1 MPMLDFQTIL
11 ESFPLLIQAA
21 QMTVFVSG
29 IGLLIGFV
37 IAVGTASACLSQV
50 AVVRRLGEFY
60 VFFFRGV
67 PLIVQLML
75 AYYFLPTLGINV
87 PPLVAAITA
96 ISLCEGAYLGEILR
110 GGFLGI
116 PKGQIEATQ
125 LLGFS
130 RFDTLV
136 RIEIP
141 QALKLTTPSLI
152 SEMILLVKASS
163 LISVVGVAEITRT
176 AQNIVAT
183 TFAPL
188 DIYLAAGFMYFL
200 INGALSLAGHFV
212 ERRFGRS

>member
-1 MPMLDFQTIL
+1 MLDFQTIF
-11 ESFPLLIQAA
+11 ESFPMLIHAA
-21 QMTVFVSG
+21 QMTVFVSAV
-29 IGLLIGFV
+29 GLLIGFL
-37 IAVGTASACLSQV
+37 IAIGVASACLSPV
-50 AVVRRLGEFY
+50 GIIRRIGNFY

-87 PPLVAAITA
+87 PPLVAAIVA
-96 ISLCEGAYLGEILR
+96 ISFCEGAYLGEILR

-116 PKGQIEATQ
+116 PRGQLEATQ

-183 TFAPL
+183 TFTPL
-188 DIYLAAGFMYFL
+188 EIYLAAGFMYFV
-200 INGALSLAGHFV
+200 INGVLSLAGHFA

>member
-1 MPMLDFQTIL
+1 MLDFQTL
-11 ESFPLLIQAA
+11 FESFPMLIQAA
-21 QMTVFVSG
+21 QMTVFVSAA
-29 IGLLIGFV
+29 GLLIGFL
-37 IAVGTASACLSQV
+37 IAVVIASACLSPV
-50 AVVRRLGEFY
+50 AIVRRVGSFY

-75 AYYFLPTLGINV
+75 AYYFLPTVGINV
-87 PPLVAAITA
+87 PPLVAAIVA

-116 PKGQIEATQ
+116 PRGQLEATQ

-130 RFDTLV
+130 RYDTLL
-136 RIEIP
+136 RIQIP

-183 TFAPL
+183 TFTPL
-188 DIYLAAGFMYFL
+188 EIYLAAGFMYFV
-200 INGALSLAGHFV
+200 INGLLSLAGHFA
-212 ERRFGRS
+212 ERRFARS

>member
-1 MPMLDFQTIL
+1 MLDFQTVL
-11 ESFPLLIQAA
+11 ESLPLLVQAA
-21 QMTVFVSG
+21 QMTVFVSAV
-29 IGLLIGFV
+29 GLLIGFV
-37 IAVGTASACLSQV
+37 IAISIASACLSRTP
-50 AVVRRLGEFY
+50 VVRRLGEFY

-67 PLIVQLML
+67 PLLVQLML

-110 GGFLGI
+110 GGFMGI
-116 PKGQIEATQ
+116 PKGQLEATQ

-183 TFAPL
+183 TFLPL
-188 DIYLAAGFMYFL
+188 EIYLAAGFMYFL

>member
-1 MPMLDFQTIL
+1 MFDYQSAFGA
-11 ESFPLLIQAA
+11 FPLLLQAA
-21 QMTVFVSG
+21 QMTIYVSAV
-29 IGLLIGFV
+29 GLLVGFIIAIGV
-37 IAVGTASACLSQV
+37 ASACMSSAASL
-50 AVVRRLGEFY
+50 RHLGNFY

-75 AYYFLPTLGINV
+75 AYYFLPFIGVNV
-87 PPLVAAITA
+87 APIVAAIIA

-110 GGFLGI
+110 GGFMGI
-116 PKGQIEATQ
+116 PRGQMEATQ

-130 RFDTLV
+130 RFSTLTRV
-136 RIEIP
+136 QVP

-152 SEMILLVKASS
+152 NEMILLVKASS

-183 TFAPL
+183 TFTPL
-188 DIYLAAGFMYFL
+188 EIYLAAGFVYL
-200 INGALSLAGHFV
+200 IINGLLSIAGYFA

>member
-1 MPMLDFQTIL
+1 MLDFQTIF
-11 ESFPLLIQAA
+11 ESFPMLMQAA
-21 QMTVFVSG
+21 QMTVFVSVV
-29 IGLLIGFV
+29 GLLIGFL
-37 IAVGTASACLSQV
+37 IAVGIASACLSPV
-50 AVVRRLGEFY
+50 AIVRRIGRFY

-75 AYYFLPTLGINV
+75 AYYFLPTVGINV
-87 PPLVAAITA
+87 PPLVAAIVA

-116 PKGQIEATQ
+116 PRGQLEATQ

-130 RFDTLV
+130 RYDTLL
-136 RIEIP
+136 RIQIP

-183 TFAPL
+183 TFTPL
-188 DIYLAAGFMYFL
+188 EIYLAAGFMYFV
-200 INGALSLAGHFV
+200 INGLLSLAGHFA
-212 ERRFGRS
+212 ERRFARS

>member
-1 MPMLDFQTIL
+1 MLDFQTL
-11 ESFPLLIQAA
+11 FESFPMLIQAA
-21 QMTVFVSG
+21 EMTVFVSVV
-29 IGLLIGFV
+29 GLLIGFL
-37 IAVGTASACLSQV
+37 IAVAVASACLSPV
-50 AVVRRLGEFY
+50 AIVRRIGGFY

-75 AYYFLPTLGINV
+75 AYYFLPTVGINV
-87 PPLVAAITA
+87 PPLVAAIVA

-116 PKGQIEATQ
+116 PRGQLEAAQ

-130 RFDTLV
+130 RYDTLL
-136 RIEIP
+136 RIQVP
-141 QALKLTTPSLI
+141 LALKLTTPSLI

-183 TFAPL
+183 TFTPL
-188 DIYLAAGFMYFL
+188 EIYLAAGVMYFV
-200 INGALSLAGHFV
+200 INGLLSLAGHFA
-212 ERRFGRS
+212 ERRFARS